1 MRTNIIRITAFI
13 LALAIILVCGVS
25 LVAGTTREPSQEEQP
40 ETEALANAQAAVSAR
55 RGDVKNAADP
65 VPAGKTAQ
73 TAARSADPQT
83 SYTAKTRA
91 RDGGTRDELPVSAAA
106 RDKASAG
113 AAELSP
119 PDDGYLAEDPTVAG
133 ETAPRTAEKAAG
145 AAGTPDASDETAA
158 PEQPTAGGTS
168 ALSRDGTETG
178 DAVPDKAVPDAAASA
193 ADAETVQSDA
203 EEDRYDALTLS
214 EDDLEL
220 LARLV
225 YLEARGEPYDGQVA
239 VAEVVLNR
247 VVSDRFPD
255 TVEEVIYQTGQFTPA
270 SYIESTTPGE
280 EQYEAVADAVDGE
293 TCVTGE
299 DVVFFSGAPYND
311 RVYAV
316 IGNHYFCEL

>member
-133 ETAPRTAEKAAG
+133 ETAPRTARNATG
-145 AAGTPDASDETAA
+145 ATGTPDASNETVE
-158 PEQPTAGGTS
+158 PEQPAAAGTAKR
-168 ALSRDGTETG
+168 SRDGTETG
-178 DAVPDKAVPDAAASA
+178 AAIPDATASA
-193 ADAETVQSDA
+193 ADTEAGQPADASDA

-214 EDDLEL
+214 DDDLEL

-270 SYIESTTPGE
+270 SYLESTTPGE

>member
-13 LALAIILVCGVS
+13 LALAIILVCGAS
-25 LVAGTTREPSQEEQP
+25 LFAGTTQEPSQEEQP
-40 ETEALANAQAAVSAR
+40 ETEDPADTQAAVSAR
-55 RGDVKNAADP
+55 RGDAKNTAPPA
-65 VPAGKTAQ
+65 PAGETAQ
-73 TAARSADPQT
+73 TAARSTDPQT
-83 SYTAKTRA
+83 SHASKA
-91 RDGGTRDELPVSAAA
+91 RDRDDGIPDGLSEEAPA
-106 RDKASAG
+106 RDKTSGG
-113 AAELSP
+113 AAAQTP
-119 PDDGYLAEDPTVAG
+119 KDDGYLAEDPTVAG
-133 ETAPRTAEKAAG
+133 KTAPRAAEKAAG

>member
-1 MRTNIIRITAFI
+1 MEDK
-13 LALAIILVCGVS
+13 IILIKKRGEYDKKVFSILIKSEIIDKLDKISGKSGISRNEIIAQILSYGV
-25 LVAGTTREPSQEEQP
+25 
-40 ETEALANAQAAVSAR
+40 
-55 RGDVKNAADP
+55 DP
-65 VPAGKTAQ
+65 V
-73 TAARSADPQT
+73 
-83 SYTAKTRA
+83 SYTH
-91 RDGGTRDELPVSAAA
+91 
-106 RDKASAG
+106 
-113 AAELSP
+113 
-119 PDDGYLAEDPTVAG
+119 
-133 ETAPRTAEKAAG
+133 
-145 AAGTPDASDETAA
+145 
-158 PEQPTAGGTS
+158 
-168 ALSRDGTETG
+168 
-178 DAVPDKAVPDAAASA
+178 
-193 ADAETVQSDA
+193 
-203 EEDRYDALTLS
+203 
-214 EDDLEL
+214 LEL

-270 SYIESTTPGE
+270 SYLESTTPGE